1 MALRPEEVDSSQGD
15 AQLKAQ
21 EKKGLF
27 LGIGHGALGV
37 GEAQDVQHGLMGI
50 ALPKRL
56 PQGLTL
62 FGVTAV
68 TRVTGERFPHLVA
81 GGIIDQVDG
90 VIHADYPLE
99 DYFKTYIAQNG
110 IKVNYSKTLFTMITE
125 SNMIRW
131 VKNMEQFHEMMRRKR
146 IEKGLSQ
153 YELADLLG
161 VKQPSIN
168 HIEKGRRNPSFEVLM
183 GICRI
188 LEIPLPW
195 EGPED
200 ET

>member
-1 MALRPEEVDSSQGD
+1 
-15 AQLKAQ
+15 
-21 EKKGLF
+21 
-27 LGIGHGALGV
+27 
-37 GEAQDVQHGLMGI
+37 
-50 ALPKRL
+50 
-56 PQGLTL
+56 
-62 FGVTAV
+62 
-68 TRVTGERFPHLVA
+68 
-81 GGIIDQVDG
+81 
-90 VIHADYPLE
+90 
-99 DYFKTYIAQNG
+99 
-110 IKVNYSKTLFTMITE
+110 MITE

-195 EGPED
+195 EGQED